1 MTSLLQLT
9 EQTSPSGQ
17 TFIVEE
23 DSVLT
28 GIGVFFASADDTYPI
43 TLELRPTTESG
54 SPSSTRFIPGSKV
67 VATGSAVSAVANGT
81 FSSAVE
87 YKFTFPEPQFVPGNS
102 LVSFVIYTS
111 APVGSYKMFVAKNG
125 DFDIGSTTTR
135 YTAPTNTADGSFFAS
150 SNGTTWT
157 GDNNKDMAFKVY
169 RAKFSTSL
177 RHSAKF
183 VVNTPPIKKLTET
196 DIRNGYNLY
205 TYDPLV
211 FTAGADS
218 IGVIHPAHGFLPGD
232 RVTLSSINGLDSG
245 DAINGV
251 TGADILGTRT
261 ILSTDPFGYRV
272 AIDATA
278 DSSIRAGGSN
288 LYATEQYVINEAVL
302 DIPTSVPNNTFVKFK
317 ADVTS
322 TQSFGGNETAYAS
335 TADAKIL
342 NGQPLTYFDP
352 YVVMTKDNEGIH
364 LSGNSSTI
372 IKARMITA
380 NEYVAPYVNAYES
393 KLVTKSNLI
402 DYQQSDD
409 SSATNRNFIT
419 TIDYVSESEPYGGTT
434 ASKHITVP
442 YYLENTSTS
451 LVVLVDAY
459 RPIGS
464 DFTIWYRTANRF
476 NEKQDIQ
483 DNNWYAFSKV
493 DKKTSI
499 SGNLYSEA
507 AASDEMIQE
516 YEFAQFNLDAFD
528 TYQIKIT
535 MNSTRSSYVPTFSNL
550 RIIATSD

>member
-9 EQTSPSGQ
+9 EQASPSGQ
-17 TFIVEE
+17 TFVVEE

-67 VATGSAVSAVANGT
+67 VATASAVGAKANGT

-87 YKFTFPEPQFVPGNS
+87 YKFTFPEPQFIPGNS

-111 APVGSYKMFVAKNG
+111 APVGSYKIFVAKNG
-125 DFDIGSTTTR
+125 EFDIGSTSSR
-135 YTAPTNTADGSFFAS
+135 YTSPTNTADGSFFAS
-150 SNGTTWT
+150 SNGTTWS

-169 RAKFSTSL
+169 RAKFSTTQ
-177 RHSAKF
+177 RHVAKF
-183 VVNTPPIKKLTET
+183 AVNKPPIKKLTET
-196 DIRNGYNLY
+196 DIRNGYSLY

-211 FTAGADS
+211 FTKDADS
-218 IGVIHPAHGFLPGD
+218 IGVIHPAHGFLVGD
-232 RVTLSSINGLDSG
+232 RVTLSSINGLDSS

-261 ILSTDPFGYRV
+261 ILATDPFGYRI
-272 AIDATA
+272 AIDAAA

-288 LYATEQYVINEAVL
+288 LYASEQYVLNEGVL
-302 DIPTSVPNNTFVKFK
+302 DVPTHVPNNTFVKFK
-317 ADVTS
+317 ADTTT
-322 TQSFGGNETAYAS
+322 TQSFAGSETAYAS
-335 TADAKIL
+335 FNDIKMI
-342 NGQPLTYFDP
+342 NGVPHRYP
-352 YVVMTKDNEGIH
+352 EPSIIMTKDNEANQ
-364 LSGNSSTI
+364 LSGDNSMV
-372 IKARMITA
+372 IKTRMITT

-393 KLVTKSNLI
+393 KFVTKSNFI

-409 SSATNRNFIT
+409 SSATSRNKIT
-419 TIDYVSESEPYGGTT
+419 TVDYVSESEPYGGTT

-451 LVVLVDAY
+451 LVVLVDAV

-464 DFTIWYRTANRF
+464 DFTVWYRTANRF
-476 NEKQDIQ
+476 NEKQDIS
-483 DNNWYAFSKV
+483 DNTWYAFSKV
-493 DKKTSI
+493 DKQTSI

-507 AASDEMIQE
+507 AADDNMAQE

-535 MNSTRSSYVPTFSNL
+535 MNSTRSSYVPVLSNL

>member
-1 MTSLLQLT
+1 
-9 EQTSPSGQ
+9 
-17 TFIVEE
+17 
-23 DSVLT
+23 
-28 GIGVFFASADDTYPI
+28 
-43 TLELRPTTESG
+43 
-54 SPSSTRFIPGSKV
+54 
-67 VATGSAVSAVANGT
+67 
-81 FSSAVE
+81 
-87 YKFTFPEPQFVPGNS
+87 
-102 LVSFVIYTS
+102 
-111 APVGSYKMFVAKNG
+111 
-125 DFDIGSTTTR
+125 
-135 YTAPTNTADGSFFAS
+135 
-150 SNGTTWT
+150 
-157 GDNNKDMAFKVY
+157 
-169 RAKFSTSL
+169 
-177 RHSAKF
+177 
-183 VVNTPPIKKLTET
+183 
-196 DIRNGYNLY
+196 
-205 TYDPLV
+205 
-211 FTAGADS
+211 
-218 IGVIHPAHGFLPGD
+218 
-232 RVTLSSINGLDSG
+232 
-245 DAINGV
+245 
-251 TGADILGTRT
+251 
-261 ILSTDPFGYRV
+261 V

-278 DSSIRAGGSN
+278 DSSVRAGGSN

-302 DIPTSVPNNTFVKFK
+302 DIPTSVPNDTFVKFK
-317 ADVTS
+317 IDATS
-322 TQSFGGNETAYAS
+322 TQSFGGDETAYAS
-335 TADAKIL
+335 TVDAKIL

-364 LSGNSSTI
+364 LSGDNSTV
-372 IKARMITA
+372 IKTRMITT

-393 KLVTKSNLI
+393 KFVTKSNLI

-409 SSATNRNFIT
+409 SSATGRNYIT

-493 DKKTSI
+493 DKQTSI

-516 YEFAQFNLDAFD
+516 YEFAQFDLDAFD